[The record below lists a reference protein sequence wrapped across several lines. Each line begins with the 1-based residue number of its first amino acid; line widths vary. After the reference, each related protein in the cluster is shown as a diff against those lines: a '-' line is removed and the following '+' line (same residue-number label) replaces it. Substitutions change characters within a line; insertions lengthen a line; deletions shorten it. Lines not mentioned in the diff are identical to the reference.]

1 VPLTRRH
8 NENIDLIRECSD
20 CVSTSVANLKKTDA
34 HVMSIRCT
42 TDEPIVY
49 RPYRMAESEKSIEN
63 YY

>member
-1 VPLTRRH
+1 MPLTRRH

-34 HVMSIRCT
+34 HVMSI